1 MNIHEYQGKAVIKA
15 FGANVSAG
23 YPALTVAEAVEG
35 AKKLPGPLYVVKS
48 QIQCGRARQGQV
60 QGTAR

>member
-23 YPALTVAEAVEG
+23 YPALTVAEAVEA
-35 AKKLPGPLYVVKS
+35 AKKLPGRMQLLMRLLVASSSLTSVKRFS
-48 QIQCGRARQGQV
+48 
-60 QGTAR
+60 